1 MVLYK
6 KGKNKS
12 VSFLVSELIG
22 RLRVPVSFL
31 IGQVSCS
38 YYRRLRKTK
47 TAIALKP
54 AVFGRL
60 PVLRPLTLGASGT
73 TAGRRSRPHLFSPLQ
88 RARRFSRQIS
98 SSLQT
103 RNIMAQANVAPDPE
117 YTELGIKIHKFRFT
131 LRVQRRTPTPSM
143 TSEDGVSTT
152 TPRSRTNSTASS
164 IADSLGL
171 LNLDQPP
178 RSRRPIATNSNWE
191 FYPMRT
197 STPSSG
203 YNSTASVSRTSS
215 FSTTS
220 KSTTSKRLTSTD
232 DSAYSEVY
240 STIEELSELADPFDP
255 EPTEK
260 EEPKQ
265 PQPLKFS
272 HQKTPS
278 SSSTIAANFSN
289 HSGTLRKNS
298 TLPPKPAPRPAPPLP
313 PRINQSRPPAR
324 PPYPSSHVK
333 QKSM

>member
-1 MVLYK
+1 
-6 KGKNKS
+6 
-12 VSFLVSELIG
+12 
-22 RLRVPVSFL
+22 
-31 IGQVSCS
+31 
-38 YYRRLRKTK
+38 
-47 TAIALKP
+47 
-54 AVFGRL
+54 
-60 PVLRPLTLGASGT
+60 
-73 TAGRRSRPHLFSPLQ
+73 
-88 RARRFSRQIS
+88 
-98 SSLQT
+98 
-103 RNIMAQANVAPDPE
+103 MAQNPGAANAPPDPE

-143 TSEDGVSTT
+143 TSEDGENQR
-152 TPRSRTNSTASS
+152 PRSRTNSTASS

-171 LNLDQPP
+171 LALSEQAP
-178 RSRRPIATNSNWE
+178 RSRRPIATNSQWE
-191 FYPMRT
+191 FYPFRT

-220 KSTTSKRLTSTD
+220 KNETSSKRLTSTD

-255 EPTEK
+255 EPAENSQNH
-260 EEPKQ
+260 EVVQ
-265 PQPLKFS
+265 PQPKYS
-272 HQKTPS
+272 HQKTAS

-298 TLPPKPAPRPAPPLP
+298 TLPPKPAPRCAPPLP
-313 PRINQSRPPAR
+313 PRGTSARPPAR

>member
-1 MVLYK
+1 M
-6 KGKNKS
+6 
-12 VSFLVSELIG
+12 FLFLSLLDKFPVVTTAGFEKLK
-22 RLRVPVSFL
+22 RQLRSN
-31 IGQVSCS
+31 
-38 YYRRLRKTK
+38 R
-47 TAIALKP
+47 
-54 AVFGRL
+54 RL
-60 PVLRPLTLGASGT
+60 PVRRPVAAGAFGT
-73 TAGRRSRPHLFSPLQ
+73 IAAAAPVSPLQ

-98 SSLQT
+98 SSFQT
-103 RNIMAQANVAPDPE
+103 SNIMAQAAPDPE

-152 TPRSRTNSTASS
+152 RSRTNSTASS

-171 LNLDQPP
+171 LNLEPP

-203 YNSTASVSRTSS
+203 YNSAASVSRTSS

-255 EPTEK
+255 EP
-260 EEPKQ
+260 EEVDQQPK
-265 PQPLKFS
+265 PQQSLKYS